1 MLGYDNILFLGDSSS
16 EPSETFLNDFCS
28 ICKLSNLVKE
38 PACFKNPNNPSCI
51 IETDMSDFHLMI
63 VAVLKAFYKKQKP
76 KNIQYRSYKNFSNDV
91 FWQELS
97 E

>member
-1 MLGYDNILFLGDSSS
+1 MLGYDNILFLGDSGS

-38 PACFKNPNNPSCI
+38 PLCFKNPNNPSCI
-51 IETDMSDFHLMI
+51 IEKDMSDFHLMI
-63 VAVLKAFYKKQKP
+63 VTVLYKKQKP
-76 KNIQYRSYKNFSNDV
+76 TNIQHRNYKNFSNDV
-91 FWQELS
+91 FWQEQS